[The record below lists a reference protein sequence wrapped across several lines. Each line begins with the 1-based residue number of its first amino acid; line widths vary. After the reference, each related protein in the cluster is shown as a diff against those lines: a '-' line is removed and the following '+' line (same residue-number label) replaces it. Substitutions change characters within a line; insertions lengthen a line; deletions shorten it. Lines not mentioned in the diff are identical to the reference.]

1 MKVATSI
8 IIGIHATS
16 DLAGEAVADAMQ
28 KADISIASSVL
39 LLLTSEFAGKPQAA
53 IKDAAKAANC
63 TQVMGCSATGIFTED
78 DWVLDAPAAAAMVF
92 GDDIT
97 LALPNNN
104 PGQQPLLTITAP
116 NAINSSWLNNGSK
129 RYGGVSGDA
138 IGQGPFS
145 VWQNAK
151 GDVSGHVEA
160 FFSGV
165 KIASGVSH
173 GLHILTQPQ
182 QIQQTNNFDL
192 IQLNDRAPLS
202 SLTKAWQS
210 HSKNDGPAP
219 LHLVI
224 AIYAD
229 SAEYIRQGK
238 FDQATI
244 ISCDEV
250 DGSITMARPLKPGQF
265 LSWCLRDTAVAEADF
280 SVMSQQLATELNNP
294 PDFGLLFSCLG
305 RGPYFYNGIDRDLK
319 VITQMFPHM
328 PLLGFYGN
336 GEIAHINGSNQL
348 LPYSAVL
355 NLFAATTTTTI
366 DIDHEL
372 I

>member
-8 IIGIHATS
+8 LTGNHAS
-16 DLAGEAVADAMQ
+16 ADLAANAVADAMR

-39 LLLTSEFAGKPQAA
+39 LLLTSEFAGNPQAA
-53 IKDAAKAANC
+53 IKAAAKAANC

-92 GDDIT
+92 GDGIT
-97 LALPNNN
+97 LALPNSHPNR
-104 PGQQPLLTITAP
+104 QPLLTISAP
-116 NAINSSWLNNGSK
+116 NAINSTWLNNGNR

-151 GDVSGHVEA
+151 GDVSGHIEA

-165 KIASGVSH
+165 EIASGVSH
-173 GLHILTQPQ
+173 GLYILTQPQ
-182 QIQQTNNFDL
+182 QIEQTNVFDL
-192 IQLNDRAPLS
+192 TQLNQRLPLY
-202 SLTKAWQS
+202 SLQKAWQS
-210 HSKNDGPAP
+210 HCKNAEPLP

-229 SAEYIRQGK
+229 SAEDIQHGK
-238 FDQATI
+238 FDQTTI
-244 ISCDEV
+244 ICCDEGS
-250 DGSITMARPLKPGQF
+250 GSITLARPLQPGQF
-265 LSWCLRDTAVAEADF
+265 LSWCLRDTDVAVADF
-280 SVMSQQLATELNNP
+280 ASMSQNLAHELSCP
-294 PDFGLLFSCLG
+294 PDFALLFSCLG
-305 RGPYFYNGIDRDLK
+305 RGPYFYNGLDRDLK
-319 VITQMFPHM
+319 VMTQTFPHM

-355 NLFAATTTTTI
+355 SLFAAV
-366 DIDHEL
+366 
-372 I
+372 

>member
-8 IIGIHATS
+8 MIGNHAS
-16 DLAGEAVADAMQ
+16 ADLAAKAVADAML
-28 KADISIASSVL
+28 KADISIANSVL
-39 LLLTSEFAGKPQAA
+39 LLLTSEFAGNPQPA
-53 IKDAAKAANC
+53 IKAAAKAANC

-104 PGQQPLLTITAP
+104 PNQQPLLTITAP
-116 NAINSSWLNNGSK
+116 NAINSTWLNNGSR
-129 RYGGVSGDA
+129 RYGGVSGDV

-151 GDVSGHVEA
+151 GDVSGHIEA

-165 KIASGVSH
+165 EIATGVSH

-182 QIQQTNNFDL
+182 QIQQTNDFDL
-192 IQLNDRAPLS
+192 IKLNQRLPLHA
-202 SLTKAWQS
+202 LQKAWQA
-210 HSKNDGPAP
+210 HSKTDEAVP

-229 SAEYIRQGK
+229 SAEDITQGK
-238 FDQATI
+238 FEQTTI
-244 ISCDEV
+244 ICCDE
-250 DGSITMARPLKPGQF
+250 DSGSITLAQPLKPGQF
-265 LSWCLRDTAVAEADF
+265 LSWCLRDTDVAVADF
-280 SVMSQQLATELNNP
+280 AVMSQSLANELGCP
-294 PDFGLLFSCLG
+294 PDFALLFSCLG
-305 RGPYFYNGIDRDLK
+305 RGPYFYNGLDRDLK
-319 VITQMFPHM
+319 VMTQTFPHM

-336 GEIAHINGSNQL
+336 GEIAHINGRNQL

-355 NLFAATTTTTI
+355 SLFAAQ
-366 DIDHEL
+366 
-372 I
+372 